1 MDAPEFNKTLTLDT
15 VPWSTI
21 LTTREAKPQGPAINR
36 SMKEQLSLFR
46 HRLSSPSAFTPEA
59 LVSAVRNGRTTHP
72 ISVPPICVLD
82 FDGDLTDWLLKAG
95 LTRPHPGWACF
106 HTTMHAFQIDGMECG
121 LIARKRQIGGPYA
134 VLVAEQ
140 LRVSGAQVILGL
152 TSAGRVSPSL
162 PLPSLVIATSAIRD
176 EGTSYHYLPAAD
188 VVAAPLELA
197 ETLYRGLQGLSLPVS
212 QGLVWTTDAPYRE
225 TAEQLEENSR

>member
-1 MDAPEFNKTLTLDT
+1 
-15 VPWSTI
+15 
-21 LTTREAKPQGPAINR
+21 
-36 SMKEQLSLFR
+36 
-46 HRLSSPSAFTPEA
+46 
-59 LVSAVRNGRTTHP
+59 
-72 ISVPPICVLD
+72 VPPICVLD

-106 HTTMHAFQIDGMECG
+106 HTTMQTVEIDGMECG
-121 LIARKRQIGGPYA
+121 LIARTIGGPYA

-140 LRVSGAQVILGL
+140 LQVSGAQVILGL
-152 TSAGRVSPSL
+152 TSAGRVNPSL

-176 EGTSYHYLPAAD
+176 EGTSYHYLPTAD

-197 ETLYRGLQGLSLPVS
+197 KALYRGLQGLSLPVS

-225 TAEQLEENSR
+225 TAEQLEENSIKGALAVEMQAASLFAIASTPPKQLLPTASIRGSCAKFARS